1 MHKQITD
8 ILQGIAKKKSLNYNL
23 AISKVKQHWTQKLIN
38 NAEKSMT
45 PTKFKVWINNF
56 ERDIKKTKS

>member
-23 AISKVKQHWTQKLIN
+23 AIRKTKQHWTQKLID

-45 PTKFKVWINNF
+45 PAKFKVWMEHF
-56 ERDIKKTKS
+56 ERDIKKRR

>member
-23 AISKVKQHWTQKLIN
+23 AIRKTKQHWTQKMIFH
-38 NAEKSMT
+38 AERSMT
-45 PTKFKVWINNF
+45 PEKFKVWMKNF
-56 ERDIKKTKS
+56 ERDIKKRG